1 MPDIDISREEIKAI
15 LDSLDVSKATG
26 SDDIPGRVL
35 KQHSDI
41 FADILYLLFTRIY
54 NEGNIPRI
62 LKLANV
68 VPIFKKGD
76 QKNPNNYR
84 PVSLMPIISKVLEII
99 MKKTLEKYIIDNKLL
114 DNRQHGFRKGRS
126 TSTNLIKFWE
136 EVSDIVDQGFDVSI
150 IYTDFKKAFDSVPHD
165 LLLLKLERYGI
176 KGKNLACF

>member
-1 MPDIDISREEIKAI
+1 MKGFNSEKSRAISRFEDHIIAHKGSSTIPDLPPTKYTSTMPLIDISREEIKAI

-84 PVSLMPIISKVLEII
+84 PVSLIPIISKVLEII
-99 MKKTLEKYIIDNKLL
+99 MKKTL
-114 DNRQHGFRKGRS
+114 
-126 TSTNLIKFWE
+126 
-136 EVSDIVDQGFDVSI
+136 
-150 IYTDFKKAFDSVPHD
+150 
-165 LLLLKLERYGI
+165 
-176 KGKNLACF
+176 